1 MGAAAAD
8 VEVDR
13 IMSTVDIDQ
22 NGTIDY
28 SEFIAAT
35 MNKSKLLTKER
46 LKIAFDHFDKVRN
59 NKEIINMII
68 EQEWND

>member
-8 VEVDR
+8 AEVER

-35 MNKSKLLTKER
+35 INKTKLLTKER
-46 LKIAFDHFDKVRN
+46 MKIAFDHFDKVSFC
-59 NKEIINMII
+59 IY
-68 EQEWND
+68 